1 MSFVPAVRDYIGLIN
16 NLYDSTSTDPSIGII
31 IRNTVIYLFE
41 TIRYFVF
48 YLLTFQWFRDLCY
61 LPIITPQIS
70 LSLIKEKIF
79 LQDPLTPFLTFLE
92 TPALSNNRF
101 LIGFS
106 NSFFTSLP
114 ISCSSLICIYRLL
127 INGIPAAFF
136 SLLGNILG
144 QSCFLICVLFG
155 LRSFIIPWFSLEPLN
170 YIIGLYIVL
179 NIICQS
185 LQKRSWKQIQFSEQN
200 RLVSVFLTH
209 FLLIWTEQPSIYQHI
224 GNLTISSDSTILET
238 LTSNQNLNFFISHS
252 FYLFGFIVGSFL
264 FSLLFG
270 VGILKIR
277 SFVLNRLNIRYSVLL
292 NRFHTIAI
300 LWITTLTFASMPY
313 YGFDYLLTNCF
324 GFVSYDTALEK
335 TLFHASSFR
344 ENLLHK
350 YAGNNEGSFEKQAGS
365 LFDLASFDKSYYL
378 VSRVP
383 VLPDDPAVSIDNF
396 EELNYQG
403 EYAWTSRDRRRKRDL
418 RKPFLSQ
425 SSATDTGDG
434 DIKKLSSS
442 GIKKGVENRFSFFSS
457 ENSLRKTSIDHQN
470 EKTPLNSQET
480 ELKILQLLSPFSLQN
495 DWLTNVYNRQN
506 EEREKINQ
514 NQEKNG
520 LVNDEKK
527 LKGDSLRRKGLFNY
541 RNEEGF
547 LSQFLYETSGYSFL
561 SSPSLILGD
570 SMAKYEEK
578 SKNSFYTNPLYRFL
592 LEKDVDAF
600 LSRQPKDHFLSVF
613 EEKQLGRNRVVLN
626 DYYNTLRS
634 YKELPS
640 WDAFQDEFNGS
651 LSYANKIYNQQ
662 FKGTLS
668 LVRRLFSITV
678 NPLDV
683 ASQEPLSGVGA
694 AHKSNNLLDINEVSM
709 RSIEDEVSMRSIEDE
724 GSMRSIEDEGS
735 MRSIEDEGSMRS
747 IEDEGSMR
755 SIEDES
761 SMRSIE
767 DSSNKTTT
775 PPAIAAEMPAA
786 IVADSHGGFATIAQR
801 AHDRILKLDQPLYKT
816 NVGNMSYLSNLKD
829 NKKNQSKV
837 KEDVDQIPPGRN
849 LQSKR
854 KGSKLKDLPNLLMHE
869 EAQNI
874 VPATSTQSLANASQ
888 EPLSGVGAKHESK
901 IGNRNQKSKASK
913 VLDFPKT
920 NPLIESTNPTPFYIG
935 WDEKSRKMVI
945 TNRLL
950 FSLNQNVPILAEP
963 FNKDFFVSDGKQPN
977 PKRKDG
983 RFTAW
988 PIPKS
993 MLRNTRKEGLKSSL
1007 PSLPYRVLFDLVDTP
1022 AKQQFFQYAVMI
1034 EANNLDIISENK
1046 NKFKEI
1052 PANFRFNPN
1061 ESSFRKVLSPN
1072 RGGFVWPETKSL
1084 KSH

>member
-16 NLYDSTSTDPSIGII
+16 NLYDSTSTDPSIEII

-106 NSFFTSLP
+106 NSFFTCLP
-114 ISCSSLICIYRLL
+114 ISCSSLICIYRLM

-179 NIICQS
+179 NIIFQS
-185 LQKRSWKQIQFSEQN
+185 LQKRSWKQIQFSEKN
-200 RLVSVFLTH
+200 RLFFVFLTH

-264 FSLLFG
+264 FSILFG

-277 SFVLNRLNIRYSVLL
+277 SFLLNRFNIRYSVWLT
-292 NRFHTIAI
+292 RFHTISI

-313 YGFDYLLTNCF
+313 YGFDYLFTNCF

-350 YAGNNEGSFEKQAGS
+350 DTGNNEGLAEKRTGS
-365 LFDLASFDKSYYL
+365 LADLASFDKSYYL
-378 VSRVP
+378 VSRKP
-383 VLPDDPAVSIDNF
+383 VLPDDPALSIDNF

-403 EYAWTSRDRRRKRDL
+403 EYAWTSRDRRRKRYQ

-425 SSATDTGDG
+425 SSATGTRDD
-434 DIKKLSSS
+434 DIKKLSFS
-442 GIKKGVENRFSFFSS
+442 GIKKDVENRFSFFSS
-457 ENSLRKTSIDHQN
+457 QNSLRKTDNQSSLDHQN
-470 EKTPLNSQET
+470 KKNPFVQGTKASSKPLNSQET

-495 DWLTNVYNRQN
+495 DWLTNVSNRQN

-514 NQEKNG
+514 NKEKNG
-520 LVNDEKK
+520 LVNYEKK
-527 LKGDSLRRKGLFNY
+527 LKGETLGPKDLFDY
-541 RNEEGF
+541 RNEENS
-547 LSQFLYETSGYSFL
+547 LSKFFYETSGYSFL
-561 SSPSLILGD
+561 PSPSITLGN
-570 SMAKYEEK
+570 SMTKQEEK
-578 SKNSFYTNPLYRFL
+578 AKNSFYTNPLYRFL

-613 EEKQLGRNRVVLN
+613 EENQLGRNRVVLN

-634 YKELPS
+634 YKLLPS

-683 ASQEPLSGVGA
+683 EYLIY
-694 AHKSNNLLDINEVSM
+694 LLDIS
-709 RSIEDEVSMRSIEDE
+709 
-724 GSMRSIEDEGS
+724 
-735 MRSIEDEGSMRS
+735 
-747 IEDEGSMR
+747 
-755 SIEDES
+755 
-761 SMRSIE
+761 
-767 DSSNKTTT
+767 
-775 PPAIAAEMPAA
+775 
-786 IVADSHGGFATIAQR
+786 
-801 AHDRILKLDQPLYKT
+801 
-816 NVGNMSYLSNLKD
+816 
-829 NKKNQSKV
+829 
-837 KEDVDQIPPGRN
+837 
-849 LQSKR
+849 
-854 KGSKLKDLPNLLMHE
+854 
-869 EAQNI
+869 
-874 VPATSTQSLANASQ
+874 
-888 EPLSGVGAKHESK
+888 
-901 IGNRNQKSKASK
+901 
-913 VLDFPKT
+913 
-920 NPLIESTNPTPFYIG
+920 
-935 WDEKSRKMVI
+935 
-945 TNRLL
+945 
-950 FSLNQNVPILAEP
+950 
-963 FNKDFFVSDGKQPN
+963 
-977 PKRKDG
+977 
-983 RFTAW
+983 
-988 PIPKS
+988 
-993 MLRNTRKEGLKSSL
+993 
-1007 PSLPYRVLFDLVDTP
+1007 
-1022 AKQQFFQYAVMI
+1022 
-1034 EANNLDIISENK
+1034 
-1046 NKFKEI
+1046 
-1052 PANFRFNPN
+1052 
-1061 ESSFRKVLSPN
+1061 
-1072 RGGFVWPETKSL
+1072 
-1084 KSH
+1084 

>member
-16 NLYDSTSTDPSIGII
+16 NLYDSTSTDPSIEII

-106 NSFFTSLP
+106 NSFFTCLP
-114 ISCSSLICIYRLL
+114 ISCSSLICIYRLM

-179 NIICQS
+179 NIIFQS
-185 LQKRSWKQIQFSEQN
+185 LQKRSWKQIQFSEKN
-200 RLVSVFLTH
+200 RLFFVFLTH

-238 LTSNQNLNFFISHS
+238 LTSNQNINFFISHS

-264 FSLLFG
+264 FSILFG

-277 SFVLNRLNIRYSVLL
+277 SFLLNRFNIRYSVWLT
-292 NRFHTIAI
+292 RFHTISI

-313 YGFDYLLTNCF
+313 YGFDYLFTNCF
-324 GFVSYDTALEK
+324 GFVSYDIALEK

-350 YAGNNEGSFEKQAGS
+350 NTGNNEGLAEKQIGS
-365 LFDLASFDKSYYL
+365 LAELASFDKSYYL
-378 VSRVP
+378 VSRKQ
-383 VLPDDPAVSIDNF
+383 VLPDDPALSIDNF

-403 EYAWTSRDRRRKRDL
+403 EYAWTSRDRRRKRYQ

-425 SSATDTGDG
+425 LSATGTRDD
-434 DIKKLSSS
+434 DIKKLSFS
-442 GIKKGVENRFSFFSS
+442 GIKKDVENRFSFFSFQ
-457 ENSLRKTSIDHQN
+457 NSLRKKDKQSSLDHQN
-470 EKTPLNSQET
+470 KKTPLNSQET

-495 DWLTNVYNRQN
+495 DWLTNVSNRQN

-514 NQEKNG
+514 NKEKNG
-520 LVNDEKK
+520 LVNYEKK
-527 LKGDSLRRKGLFNY
+527 LKGEILGPKDLFDY
-541 RNEEGF
+541 RNEENF
-547 LSQFLYETSGYSFL
+547 LSKFFYETSGYSFL
-561 SSPSLILGD
+561 PSPSVTLGN
-570 SMAKYEEK
+570 SMTKQEEK
-578 SKNSFYTNPLYRFL
+578 AKNSFYTNPLYRFL

-634 YKELPS
+634 YKLLPS

-683 ASQEPLSGVGA
+683 E
-694 AHKSNNLLDINEVSM
+694 SNNLLDINNSTPD
-709 RSIEDEVSMRSIEDE
+709 R
-724 GSMRSIEDEGS
+724 G
-735 MRSIEDEGSMRS
+735 
-747 IEDEGSMR
+747 
-755 SIEDES
+755 
-761 SMRSIE
+761 
-767 DSSNKTTT
+767 SNKTT
-775 PPAIAAEMPAA
+775 IPAA
-786 IVADSHGGFATIAQR
+786 IAADSHGGFATIAQK

-816 NVGNMSYLSNLKD
+816 NVGNTSYLLNLEN

-837 KEDVDQIPPGRN
+837 KEGVDQIPPSRD
-849 LQSKR
+849 LQSKI
-854 KGSKLKDLPNLLMHE
+854 KGNKSEDLPNLLMHE

-874 VPATSTQSLANASQ
+874 VPATSLQSLANASQ
-888 EPLSGVGAKHESK
+888 EGAKHGSK
-901 IGNRNQKSKASK
+901 IGNLNQKSKASK
-913 VLDFPKT
+913 VLHFPETT
-920 NPLIESTNPTPFYIG
+920 NSNVSPSENSFFSDKKKSLSFPLIESTNPAPFYIG

-950 FSLNQNVPILAEP
+950 FSLNQNVPILTEP
-963 FNKDFFVSDGKQPN
+963 FNKEFFVSDGKQPN

-993 MLRNTRKEGLKSSL
+993 MLKNTRKEGLKSSL
-1007 PSLPYRVLFDLVDTP
+1007 PYLPYKVLFDLLDTP
-1022 AKQQFFQYAVMI
+1022 EKGTAF
-1034 EANNLDIISENK
+1034 ENALMDQVNDLEK
-1046 NKFKEI
+1046 IKEEKEKWKEI
-1052 PANFRFNPN
+1052 PANLQFDPN
-1061 ESSFRKVLSPN
+1061 ESSFHKVLSPN
-1072 RGGFVWPETKSL
+1072 RGGFVWPGTKSL
-1084 KSH
+1084 MSH

>member
-16 NLYDSTSTDPSIGII
+16 NLYDSTSTDPSIEII
-31 IRNTVIYLFE
+31 IRNTIIYLFE

-106 NSFFTSLP
+106 NSFFTCLP
-114 ISCSSLICIYRLL
+114 ISCSSLICIYRLM

-144 QSCFLICVLFG
+144 QFCFLICVLFG

-179 NIICQS
+179 NIIFQS
-185 LQKRSWKQIQFSEQN
+185 LQKRSWKQIQFSEKN
-200 RLVSVFLTH
+200 RLFFVFLTH

-238 LTSNQNLNFFISHS
+238 LTSNQNINFFISHS
-252 FYLFGFIVGSFL
+252 FYLFGFVVGSFL
-264 FSLLFG
+264 FSILFG

-277 SFVLNRLNIRYSVLL
+277 SFLLNRFNIRYSVWLT
-292 NRFHTIAI
+292 RFHTISI

-313 YGFDYLLTNCF
+313 YGFDYLFTNCL

-350 YAGNNEGSFEKQAGS
+350 DTGNNEGLAEKRTGS
-365 LFDLASFDKSYYL
+365 LTDLASFDKSYYL
-378 VSRVP
+378 VSRKQ
-383 VLPDDPAVSIDNF
+383 VLPDDPALSIDNF

-403 EYAWTSRDRRRKRDL
+403 EYAWTSRDRRRKRYQ

-425 SSATDTGDG
+425 SSATGTRDD
-434 DIKKLSSS
+434 DIKKLSFS
-442 GIKKGVENRFSFFSS
+442 GIKKDVENRFSFFSS
-457 ENSLRKTSIDHQN
+457 QNSLRKKDKQSSLDYQN
-470 EKTPLNSQET
+470 KKTPLISPGRDSQET

-495 DWLTNVYNRQN
+495 DWLTNVSNRQN
-506 EEREKINQ
+506 EEKEKINQ
-514 NQEKNG
+514 NKEKNG
-520 LVNDEKK
+520 LVNYEKK
-527 LKGDSLRRKGLFNY
+527 LKGETLGPKDLFDY
-541 RNEEGF
+541 RNEENS
-547 LSQFLYETSGYSFL
+547 LSKFFYETSGYSFL
-561 SSPSLILGD
+561 PSPSVTLGN
-570 SMAKYEEK
+570 SMTKQEERA
-578 SKNSFYTNPLYRFL
+578 KNSFYTNPLYRFL

-600 LSRQPKDHFLSVF
+600 LSRQPKDHFLSVL
-613 EEKQLGRNRVVLN
+613 EEKQLGRNRFVLN

-634 YKELPS
+634 YRLLPS

-678 NPLDV
+678 NPVDT
-683 ASQEPLSGVGA
+683 E
-694 AHKSNNLLDINEVSM
+694 SNNLLDINK
-709 RSIEDEVSMRSIEDE
+709 
-724 GSMRSIEDEGS
+724 
-735 MRSIEDEGSMRS
+735 
-747 IEDEGSMR
+747 
-755 SIEDES
+755 
-761 SMRSIE
+761 
-767 DSSNKTTT
+767 SSNKATTR
-775 PPAIAAEMPAA
+775 AEHLLAKP
-786 IVADSHGGFATIAQR
+786 DGEATITQG

-816 NVGNMSYLSNLKD
+816 NVGNTSYLLNLENNRKD
-829 NKKNQSKV
+829 
-837 KEDVDQIPPGRN
+837 
-849 LQSKR
+849 QSKR
-854 KGSKLKDLPNLLMHE
+854 KEGVNGIPPGKDLQNKTNLNKSKDLPNLLMHE
-869 EAQNI
+869 ETLPGAAQNS
-874 VPATSTQSLANASQ
+874 VTTTSTLGNASQ
-888 EPLSGVGAKHESK
+888 EVAKQGSK
-901 IGNRNQKSKASK
+901 IGNFNQKSKASK
-913 VLDFPKT
+913 GLNFPETNGGEATMARGANNLNVLSSENSFFSDKKKSLSF
-920 NPLIESTNPTPFYIG
+920 PLIESTNPAPFYIG

-950 FSLNQNVPILAEP
+950 FSLNQNLPILTEP
-963 FNKDFFVSDGKQPN
+963 FNKESFLSDGKQLN

-993 MLRNTRKEGLKSSL
+993 MLENTRKEAPIGGKLKSSL
-1007 PSLPYRVLFDLVDTP
+1007 PYLTYKVLFDLLDTP
-1022 AKQQFFQYAVMI
+1022 EKGKAF
-1034 EANNLDIISENK
+1034 ENALMVEVNDLERIK
-1046 NKFKEI
+1046 EEKEKWKEI
-1052 PANFRFNPN
+1052 PANLQFDPN
-1061 ESSFRKVLSPN
+1061 ESSLHKVLSPN
-1072 RGGFVWPETKSL
+1072 RGGFVWPGTKSL
-1084 KSH
+1084 MSH

>member
-16 NLYDSTSTDPSIGII
+16 NLYDSTSTDPSIEII

-106 NSFFTSLP
+106 NSFFTCLP
-114 ISCSSLICIYRLL
+114 ISCSSLICIYRLM

-179 NIICQS
+179 NIIFES
-185 LQKRSWKQIQFSEQN
+185 LQKRSWKQIQFSEKN
-200 RLVSVFLTH
+200 RLFFVFLTH

-238 LTSNQNLNFFISHS
+238 LTSNQNINFFISHS
-252 FYLFGFIVGSFL
+252 FYLFGFVVGSFL
-264 FSLLFG
+264 FSILFG

-277 SFVLNRLNIRYSVLL
+277 SFLLNRFNIRYSVWLT
-292 NRFHTIAI
+292 RFHTISI

-313 YGFDYLLTNCF
+313 YGFDYLFTNCF

-350 YAGNNEGSFEKQAGS
+350 DTGNNEGLAEKRTGS
-365 LFDLASFDKSYYL
+365 LTDLASFDKSYYL
-378 VSRVP
+378 VSRKQ
-383 VLPDDPAVSIDNF
+383 VLPDDPALSIDNF

-403 EYAWTSRDRRRKRDL
+403 EYAWTSRDRRRKRYQ

-425 SSATDTGDG
+425 YSATGTRDD
-434 DIKKLSSS
+434 DIKKLSFSR
-442 GIKKGVENRFSFFSS
+442 IKKDVENRFSFFSS
-457 ENSLRKTSIDHQN
+457 QNSLRKKDKQSDLDHQN
-470 EKTPLNSQET
+470 KRTPLNSQET

-495 DWLTNVYNRQN
+495 DWLTNVSNRQN

-514 NQEKNG
+514 NKEKNG
-520 LVNDEKK
+520 LANYEKK
-527 LKGDSLRRKGLFNY
+527 LKGETLGPKDLFDY
-541 RNEEGF
+541 RNEENS
-547 LSQFLYETSGYSFL
+547 LSKFFYETSGYSFL
-561 SSPSLILGD
+561 PSPSVTLGN
-570 SMAKYEEK
+570 SMTKQEERA
-578 SKNSFYTNPLYRFL
+578 KNSFYTNPLYRFL

-613 EEKQLGRNRVVLN
+613 EEKQLDRNRFVLN

-634 YKELPS
+634 YRLLPS

-678 NPLDV
+678 NPLDI
-683 ASQEPLSGVGA
+683 E
-694 AHKSNNLLDINEVSM
+694 SNNLLDINK
-709 RSIEDEVSMRSIEDE
+709 
-724 GSMRSIEDEGS
+724 
-735 MRSIEDEGSMRS
+735 
-747 IEDEGSMR
+747 
-755 SIEDES
+755 S
-761 SMRSIE
+761 STKATNR
-767 DSSNKTTT
+767 
-775 PPAIAAEMPAA
+775 
-786 IVADSHGGFATIAQR
+786 DSHLLAKQDGEAIIAQR

-816 NVGNMSYLSNLKD
+816 NVGNTSYLLNLEN
-829 NKKNQSKV
+829 NKKDQSKAPTENR
-837 KEDVDQIPPGRN
+837 KESVDGN
-849 LQSKR
+849 LQNKINLNKSE
-854 KGSKLKDLPNLLMHE
+854 DLPNLLMHE

-874 VPATSTQSLANASQ
+874 VPTMSTLAN
-888 EPLSGVGAKHESK
+888 GSK
-901 IGNRNQKSKASK
+901 IGNLNQKSKASK
-913 VLDFPKT
+913 GLNLSETNNAEVSSGRNTIARSANDEAIVRKT
-920 NPLIESTNPTPFYIG
+920 NNLNILSSENSFFSDKKKSLSFPLIESTNPAPFYIG

-945 TNRLL
+945 TNRFL
-950 FSLNQNVPILAEP
+950 FSLNQNLPILTET
-963 FNKDFFVSDGKQPN
+963 FNKESFVSDGKQLN
-977 PKRKDG
+977 LKRKDG

-993 MLRNTRKEGLKSSL
+993 MLENTRKEAPIGGSTESARSRLKSSL
-1007 PSLPYRVLFDLVDTP
+1007 PYLPYKVLFDLLDTP
-1022 AKQQFFQYAVMI
+1022 EKGKAFENALMV
-1034 EANNLDIISENK
+1034 EVNDLDRIKEEK
-1046 NKFKEI
+1046 EKWKEI
-1052 PANFRFNPN
+1052 PANLQFDPN
-1061 ESSFRKVLSPN
+1061 ESSFHKVLSPN
-1072 RGGFVWPETKSL
+1072 RGGFVWPGTKSL
-1084 KSH
+1084 MSH

>member
-16 NLYDSTSTDPSIGII
+16 NLYDSTSTDPSIEII

-106 NSFFTSLP
+106 NSFFTCLP
-114 ISCSSLICIYRLL
+114 ISCSSLICIYRLM

-179 NIICQS
+179 NIIFQS
-185 LQKRSWKQIQFSEQN
+185 LQKRSWKQIQFSEKN
-200 RLVSVFLTH
+200 RLFFVFLTH

-238 LTSNQNLNFFISHS
+238 LTSNQNINFFISHS

-264 FSLLFG
+264 FSILFG

-277 SFVLNRLNIRYSVLL
+277 SFLLNRFNIRYSVWLT
-292 NRFHTIAI
+292 RFHTISI

-313 YGFDYLLTNCF
+313 YGFDYLFTNCF

-350 YAGNNEGSFEKQAGS
+350 DTGNNEGLAEKRTGS
-365 LFDLASFDKSYYL
+365 LADLASFDKSYYL
-378 VSRVP
+378 VSRKQ
-383 VLPDDPAVSIDNF
+383 VLPDDPALSIDNF

-403 EYAWTSRDRRRKRDL
+403 EYAWTSRDRRRKRYQ

-425 SSATDTGDG
+425 SSATGTRDD
-434 DIKKLSSS
+434 DIKKLSFS
-442 GIKKGVENRFSFFSS
+442 GIKKDVENRFSFFSS
-457 ENSLRKTSIDHQN
+457 QNSLRKKDNQSSLDHQN
-470 EKTPLNSQET
+470 KKNPFVQGTKASSKPLNSQET

-495 DWLTNVYNRQN
+495 DWLTNVSNRQN

-514 NQEKNG
+514 NKEKNG
-520 LVNDEKK
+520 LVNYEKK
-527 LKGDSLRRKGLFNY
+527 LKGETLGPKDLFDY
-541 RNEEGF
+541 RNEENS
-547 LSQFLYETSGYSFL
+547 LSKFFYETSGYSFL
-561 SSPSLILGD
+561 PSPSITLGN
-570 SMAKYEEK
+570 SMTKQEEK
-578 SKNSFYTNPLYRFL
+578 AKNSFYTNPLYRFL

-613 EEKQLGRNRVVLN
+613 EENQLGRNRVVLN

-634 YKELPS
+634 YKLLPS

-683 ASQEPLSGVGA
+683 E
-694 AHKSNNLLDINEVSM
+694 SNNLLDINN
-709 RSIEDEVSMRSIEDE
+709 
-724 GSMRSIEDEGS
+724 
-735 MRSIEDEGSMRS
+735 
-747 IEDEGSMR
+747 
-755 SIEDES
+755 
-761 SMRSIE
+761 
-767 DSSNKTTT
+767 SSNKTTT
-775 PPAIAAEMPAA
+775 PPAIA
-786 IVADSHGGFATIAQR
+786 ADSHGGFATIAQR

-816 NVGNMSYLSNLKD
+816 NVGNTSYLLNLED

-837 KEDVDQIPPGRN
+837 KESVDQN
-849 LQSKR
+849 LQSKI
-854 KGSKLKDLPNLLMHE
+854 KGSKLEDLPNLLMHE
-869 EAQNI
+869 ETQNI
-874 VPATSTQSLANASQ
+874 VPATSTQSLAN
-888 EPLSGVGAKHESK
+888 GSK
-901 IGNRNQKSKASK
+901 IGNLNQKSKASK
-913 VLDFPKT
+913 VLDFPET
-920 NPLIESTNPTPFYIG
+920 NNSNVLLSENSFFSDKKKSLSFPLIESTNPTPFYIG

-950 FSLNQNVPILAEP
+950 FSLNQNVPI
-963 FNKDFFVSDGKQPN
+963 NKEFFVSDGKQPN

-1007 PSLPYRVLFDLVDTP
+1007 PYLPYRVLFDLLDTP
-1022 AKQQFFQYAVMI
+1022 EKGKAF
-1034 EANNLDIISENK
+1034 ENALMVEVNDLERIK
-1046 NKFKEI
+1046 EEKEKWKEI
-1052 PANFRFNPN
+1052 PASLQFDPN
-1061 ESSFRKVLSPN
+1061 ESSFHKVLSPN
-1072 RGGFVWPETKSL
+1072 RGGFVWPGTKSL
-1084 KSH
+1084 MSH